1 MAELRDYSGD
11 FIPNIRYQDFSK
23 EFLAQLL
30 VEYARCYIM
39 ADALWYTA
47 VKEKFGR
54 EAALAL
60 DYDMWV
66 NKFPPFETA
75 RIMSVLNLKNYDVAD
90 AMKFYQLAAMFPHG
104 MFDYEIELKNRNHAI
119 LTVKHCPALLRFEKK
134 EPEMIGPICQ
144 VMELASA
151 QAYAKHINR
160 DIVVTMPK
168 MPPRKSPHEICCQF
182 EFKLEPK
189 KETIQF

>member
-1 MAELRDYSGD
+1 MAELKDYSGD
-11 FIPNIRYQDFSK
+11 FVPNVRYEDFSK

-39 ADALWYTA
+39 ADGLWYSA
-47 VKEKFGR
+47 VRERFGT
-54 EAALAL
+54 EAANAI

-75 RIMSVLNLKNYDVAD
+75 RVLSVLNLKRNDVAD

-104 MFDYEIELKNRNHAI
+104 MFDYDIDLKNRDHAL
-119 LTVKHCPALLRFEKK
+119 LTVKRCPALLRFERK
-134 EPEMIGPICQ
+134 EPEMIEPICQ

-151 QAYAKHINR
+151 KAYAKHINPS
-160 DIVVTMPK
+160 IVVTMPK
-168 MPPRKSPHEICCQF
+168 MPPRKSPDEICCQF
-182 EFKLEPK
+182 EFKLERK
-189 KETIQF
+189 K